1 MGGSE
6 NKNLLLFG
14 PSALLLRYMPSQVCW
29 GSFWMRQRLPHGTEA
44 LYARGRGHYCH
55 LKKEGER
62 ELKAWLMGNEIIQ
75 RFTGGGCLY
84 CIA

>member
-6 NKNLLLFG
+6 IKNLLLFG
-14 PSALLLRYMPSQVCW
+14 PSALLL
-29 GSFWMRQRLPHGTEA
+29 EA
-44 LYARGRGHYCH
+44 LYARGRGHYSH